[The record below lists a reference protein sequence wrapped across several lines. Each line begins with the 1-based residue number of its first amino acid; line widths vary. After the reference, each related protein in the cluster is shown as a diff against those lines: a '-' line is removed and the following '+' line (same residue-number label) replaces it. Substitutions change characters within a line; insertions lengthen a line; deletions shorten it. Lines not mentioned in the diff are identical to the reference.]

1 MRLPATVPPRA
12 GQALDSYLET
22 VAETNDLTTAELLRL
37 VTDPGGAST
46 RFLTLQPSSL
56 LLARLADL
64 TDTSPDQLKAMTL
77 AGLPHHERW
86 DLTGF
91 DPDARHAFT
100 SIGNRGWLR
109 THGSQLCPA
118 CLDDTGAWQFAWR
131 LQTTTCCTRHHTY
144 LATHCPT
151 CRRPFRD
158 QRSTPLRPVG
168 AALTCG
174 NARGH
179 GRDARCRRDLTR
191 ILTLTAPDDELDRQ
205 HHHDHA
211 LAGATDNLLG
221 EPVAPSDYLA
231 ETRHLACLLLHL
243 AGQPGAPELA
253 PWAAEIQHLHGGG
266 RTPWATKPPDDSR
279 HRSLALTEAH
289 RILTAPTRDKAAD
302 RLTPWILLIPRG
314 AEGPIG
320 WASDRI
326 RLTPPRRPRAVLQPQ
341 PATQTQPP
349 PRLQCAP
356 HPPAERHPPAGPSRP
371 LRPAPGWPHLQHD
384 RHRTP
389 LRVPV
394 PGPQPSRRDHLA
406 GRGRCA
412 RPRPRPRTPHR
423 RSSQRPH
430 PRQPDQVGRAPH
442 PPGPG
447 PHPHQLP
454 RTRDRRE
461 APHREVPLVHHLETL
476 TARNPHHQ
484 PRLRPHLALDPHARG
499 LLATTPAPTGNEP
512 GFRAQYKRFAAT
524 LTSEHQSEL
533 RRALRRDQH

>member
-22 VAETNDLTTAELLRL
+22 VADTNDLTTADLLRL
-37 VTDPGGAST
+37 VTDPDGAST

-77 AGLPHHERW
+77 AGLPHHEPW

-118 CLDDTGAWQFAWR
+118 CLDDTGAWQLAWR

-174 NARGH
+174 NARRH

-243 AGQPGAPELA
+243 AGQPGAQELA
-253 PWAAEIQHLHGGG
+253 AWAAEIQHLNGGG

-320 WASDRI
+320 WASDRT
-326 RLTPPRRPRAVLQPQ
+326 RLTPHVARVLFSSLNPQRRLSHLLDASAPLTRRLNDIPQ
-341 PATQTQPP
+341 QVPADLYAQ
-349 PRLQCAP
+349 
-356 HPPAERHPPAGPSRP
+356 
-371 LRPAPGWPHLQHD
+371 
-384 RHRTP
+384 
-389 LRVPV
+389 
-394 PGPQPSRRDHLA
+394 HLA
-406 GRGRCA
+406 GLTSTTTDTGRLFASLCLA
-412 RPRPRPRTPHR
+412 RSHPDVTTWPDAAEALGLDPDLGRRTAVAA
-423 RSSQRPH
+423 S
-430 PRQPDQVGRAPH
+430 A
-442 PPGPG
+442 
-447 PHPHQLP
+447 
-454 RTRDRRE
+454 RTHANPTKWVE
-461 APHREVPLVHHLETL
+461 HLT
-476 TARNPHHQ
+476 
-484 PRLRPHLALDPHARG
+484 HLAQDLTPTDYREHETAVKRLTGKSRWYTTWRHSRPGTRTTSRDYALTWLWIHHAGG